1 MMLGAIKEMIVGL
14 VRDRQI
20 YMKVWISPFIRYKIQ
35 SNDSEVM

>member
-14 VRDRQI
+14 ERDRQI
-20 YMKVWISPFIRYKIQ
+20 YMKEWISSFIRYKVQ